1 MMATAN
7 IVVQN
12 LTVDDADAILDIY
25 QQGMDTGHATFQE
38 RAPRWDEWDQSH
50 LETPRLGAFVDAE
63 LAGWAALSPTSS
75 RCVYAGVAEES
86 VYVGKNFMG
95 MGIGLTLL
103 QAIISA
109 SEDQGIWTLTAG
121 IFPENE
127 ASVKLHQKVG
137 FKTLG
142 RRERVG
148 KMAFGPLAGH
158 WRDVISL
165 ERRSDHPKFD

>member
-1 MMATAN
+1 MTTTTDV
-7 IVVQN
+7 VVQS
-12 LTVDDADAILDIY
+12 LTAADADAILDIY

-38 RAPRWDEWDQSH
+38 RAPSWDEWDQSH
-50 LETPRLGAFVDAE
+50 LETPRLGAFVNAE

-86 VYVGKNFMG
+86 VYVSKKFMG
-95 MGIGLTLL
+95 MGIGMALL

-127 ASVKLHQKVG
+127 ASMQLHQKAG

-142 RRERVG
+142 RRERIG
-148 KMAFGPLAGH
+148 KMTFGPLAGQ
-158 WRDVISL
+158 WRDVVTL
-165 ERRSDHPKFD
+165 ERRSGHPKFG

>member
-1 MMATAN
+1 MPVSDF
-7 IVVQN
+7 VVEN
-12 LTVDDADAILDIY
+12 LTAANADDILDIY

-38 RAPRWDEWDQSH
+38 RAPSWDQWNESH
-50 LETPRLGAFVDAE
+50 LQTPRLGAFVNTE

-86 VYVGKNFMG
+86 VYISTKFKG
-95 MGIGLTLL
+95 MGIGLALL

-109 SEDQGIWTLTAG
+109 SEEQGIWTLTAG

-127 ASVKLHQKVG
+127 ASISLHKKAG
-137 FKTLG
+137 FKVLG
-142 RRERVG
+142 RRNRIG
-148 KMAFGPLAGH
+148 KMGFGSLAGQ

-165 ERRSDHPKFD
+165 ERRSDHPRFD